1 MATKKFQDLTV
12 DYKKL
17 LKMSAT
23 ERIQVVA
30 TPEYGAQ
37 ALQSLTAEQFT
48 RLFPTS
54 YQRTQVASL
63 GAAAGNTSDETRRR
77 LGLGSEGAGGAAG
90 GGAGGRAGGPGGGAG
105 GPGTASRTV
114 TPAWMTRMGIKPD
127 PGAKAQ
133 LDANQKQ
140 VIDLLKRG
148 EISSDDPRVAFINE
162 LSDQDRKNSRINV
175 VEKDGKKYFSYRA
188 VTNEEA
194 VEEARSSGSL
204 GNRDSAASRMF
215 RSIMAAET
223 GSTGDEMDPRR
234 FIRTTVAARTNK
246 MGNYKPS
253 SAYGPTQMTMTYL
266 LDFKYGG
273 RDKTK
278 TTADYDAM
286 TQKEKTYIDALI
298 EQGQTM
304 LRRGESD
311 AIYGLGGKGHLG
323 ETEEQRAL
331 YNSVSQRTMVRLAR
345 NSPDYESFIRNYRGG
360 RDSAYFNKIE
370 RAARQLGI
378 TPQELFQQMKT
389 MSPSEAGSYV
399 ERIENPTEEQIRNA
413 QRKIEEKSEQII
425 AEKTIKLPEGVDPK
439 FAEEFQRLSS
449 GNKQQVVEA
458 IKKMGEGRA
467 GVDKFNQLYQQ
478 DPQRV
483 TVATQNL
490 STNPSALVVNQAG
503 YASPVTATMMHGGHG
518 RTSEF
523 GMGRGRLHA
532 GVDLYSTDPETGKL
546 RVGVNAPVNAPID
559 GTIVRMV
566 RSTGRTGNYLIMRD
580 ANGVEH
586 RFLHTAATP
595 AINPATG
602 EPWKKNDKVSRGQ
615 QLTHI
620 TGSGTD
626 FGRKVAEL
634 NGDVNA
640 AVRYF
645 DQRGWGQV
653 NKPHLHYETRVN
665 GKPVNPANIFPEMAA
680 RTGSDERKLRLIA
693 SNELDKLK
701 GQLRTGTITQQE
713 YDDQINKLNQNA
725 SRQLPTI
732 SENTPANDPS
742 RSLFAYAGIPRS
754 REQAT
759 QTPAAQS
766 QQAAQAP
773 QAPAPAANTPPPAA
787 QSQSANEQQ
796 IANQGTTP
804 REPPSVQANAEG
816 GEQDVRQTGQ
826 IEAKPI
832 GGLRGDNTVVV
843 DENQKPMFTM
853 NTDKES
859 ANYDPKTG
867 KVSVTPLGKNDGD
880 QINRSSDENV
890 GQAQTPQERVQDVRD
905 NIGAM
910 SSITT
915 PGSDMPDFD
924 SILNA
929 TTRTPCPSFSRAIA
943 ATNFQKEGNHF
954 DWGSKNFA

>member
-12 DYKKL
+12 DYKEL
-17 LKMSAT
+17 LKMSASQ
-23 ERIQVVA
+23 RIQVVA

-90 GGAGGRAGGPGGGAG
+90 GGGRTSGGGAAG

-311 AIYGLGGKGHLG
+311 SIYGLGGKGHLG

-345 NSPDYESFIRNYRGG
+345 NSPNYESFIRNYRGG
-360 RDSAYFNKIE
+360 KDSAYFNKIE

-483 TVATQNL
+483 AVEAVKPNSGENLVLMANQNAARNLPITQNL
-490 STNPSALVVNQAG
+490 NDQLNYAATQSGVKVVVTSGGQARRMLINGKLTSERHTGGNAADIKLQVTDKDGNKRFLDMRNPEDAAKMKQFVVEAKRAGVTGVGAGLRYMGASTIHVGGGDDNHWGGARWIGEAHREGVRARERNPVNVAEWKKQREEQNQAQAPENVRVATAEESKQAREETYSRVFG
-503 YASPVTATMMHGGHG
+503 TPPQLRDQQQQPATQGQQAAQTAPAAQGQQAAQTAPAAPPPTSSPVA
-518 RTSEF
+518 
-523 GMGRGRLHA
+523 
-532 GVDLYSTDPETGKL
+532 
-546 RVGVNAPVNAPID
+546 
-559 GTIVRMV
+559 
-566 RSTGRTGNYLIMRD
+566 
-580 ANGVEH
+580 
-586 RFLHTAATP
+586 
-595 AINPATG
+595 
-602 EPWKKNDKVSRGQ
+602 Q
-615 QLTHI
+615 
-620 TGSGTD
+620 
-626 FGRKVAEL
+626 
-634 NGDVNA
+634 
-640 AVRYF
+640 
-645 DQRGWGQV
+645 
-653 NKPHLHYETRVN
+653 
-665 GKPVNPANIFPEMAA
+665 
-680 RTGSDERKLRLIA
+680 
-693 SNELDKLK
+693 
-701 GQLRTGTITQQE
+701 
-713 YDDQINKLNQNA
+713 
-725 SRQLPTI
+725 
-732 SENTPANDPS
+732 
-742 RSLFAYAGIPRS
+742 
-754 REQAT
+754 
-759 QTPAAQS
+759 PAAQS
-766 QQAAQAP
+766 
-773 QAPAPAANTPPPAA
+773 PAPPPPPAN
-787 QSQSANEQQ
+787 QQQ
-796 IANQGTTP
+796 IATQGTTP
-804 REPPSVQANAEG
+804 RQKPQEPPSVQANAEG

-915 PGSDMPDFD
+915 PGSDTPDFD

-929 TTRTPCPSFSRAIA
+929 TTKSRCPSFSRAIA